1 MEEPAATEE
10 DGVAEE
16 EGKSAA
22 PAAAEA
28 GAALKEKL
36 SQTAEVDML
45 DLQLAYLWRV
55 HRVNYYVGGG
65 LQDAAARGSRVLS
78 RQLNIRFGM
87 LGLRVLQRTA
97 SLLHCSQ
104 SAHAHSKH

>member
-1 MEEPAATEE
+1 MEE
-10 DGVAEE
+10 DGAAEE
-16 EGKSAA
+16 EGKDAA

-36 SQTAEVDML
+36 SQTTEVNML

-65 LQDAAARGSRVLS
+65 LQNAAARGS
-78 RQLNIRFGM
+78 
-87 LGLRVLQRTA
+87 T
-97 SLLHCSQ
+97 LL
-104 SAHAHSKH
+104 

>member
-1 MEEPAATEE
+1 MDE

-16 EGKSAA
+16 EGNSAA

-28 GAALKEKL
+28 GGALKEKL
-36 SQTAEVDML
+36 SQTSEVNLL

-65 LQDAAARGSRVLS
+65 LQDAAATGSRLLS
-78 RQLNIRFGM
+78 KRLSKRFGI
-87 LGLRVLQRTA
+87 LGLCFRHWTA
-97 SLLHCSQ
+97 SLLYCFQ
-104 SAHAHSKH
+104 FAHAHSKLWLQGHT